1 MSIGPLLRWRSS
13 RTACAEGRIGVTPEA
28 LRQWADTLDPDDE
41 VAFEAT
47 GNSDAI
53 AMLLA
58 PLVRRVV
65 ISNPRKTRA
74 IAEAKVRTDKVDA
87 RILAQLLA
95 ADFLPPVWLPDDRTR
110 MLRRQIARRTHLVRQ
125 RTRLKNQVHAILARN
140 LAPTC
145 PLSDLFGKAGRP
157 VPFGRARIGRVV
169 RRLTRRPRRCLAWR
183 ERERARGDRAS
194 VLMLVPAG
202 VLIVLVMASI
212 AVDMSLV
219 QLRQRQATT

>member
-1 MSIGPLLRWRSS
+1 MTRWPS
-13 RTACAEGRIGVTPEA
+13 
-28 LRQWADTLDPDDE
+28 
-41 VAFEAT
+41 EAT

-74 IAEAKVRTDKVDA
+74 IAEAKVKTDKVDA

-95 ADFLPPVWLPDDRTR
+95 ADFLPPVWPPDDRTR

-145 PLSDLFGKAGRP
+145 PVSDLFGAGRHWLAAQDLP
-157 VPFGRARIGRVV
+157 ADERRSVTALV
-169 RRLTRRPRRCLAWR
+169 RQLDFH
-183 ERERARGDRAS
+183 GDE
-194 VLMLVPAG
+194 LK
-202 VLIVLVMASI
+202 
-212 AVDMSLV
+212 AVDAELAVEALDDPVVARPWCLGMV
-219 QLRQRQATT
+219 ANVR